1 MQATAINGVLLIIH
15 SQLFDKAT
23 AIGYFC
29 SRFLIVMWQKI
40 PSVFRNKYVLI
51 ITAFLVWLTFFDR
64 NNFISQVKLGR
75 ILNEK
80 RAQKE
85 FYQDEIRKDS
95 ISMHELM
102 SDTTLL
108 EKFGREKYLMKRDDE
123 DIYLIVKEK

>member
-1 MQATAINGVLLIIH
+1 M
-15 SQLFDKAT
+15 
-23 AIGYFC
+23 
-29 SRFLIVMWQKI
+29 VMWQKI
-40 PSVFRNKYVLI
+40 PPVFRNKYVLI

-80 RAQKE
+80 RTQKE

-95 ISMHELM
+95 ISMHQLM

-108 EKFGREKYLMKRDDE
+108 EKFAREKYLMKRDDE
-123 DIYLIVKEK
+123 DIYLIVKEKP

>member
-1 MQATAINGVLLIIH
+1 
-15 SQLFDKAT
+15 
-23 AIGYFC
+23 
-29 SRFLIVMWQKI
+29 MWQKI
-40 PSVFRNKYVLI
+40 PSIFRNKYILV

-64 NNFISQVKLGR
+64 NNFISQVRLGR

-80 RAQKE
+80 RTQKE
-85 FYQDEIRKDS
+85 FYLNHIREDS

-123 DIYLIVKEK
+123 DIYLIVKEKK

>member
-1 MQATAINGVLLIIH
+1 
-15 SQLFDKAT
+15 
-23 AIGYFC
+23 
-29 SRFLIVMWQKI
+29 MWQKI
-40 PSVFRNKYVLI
+40 PPVFRNKYVLI

-80 RAQKE
+80 RTQKE
-85 FYQDEIRKDS
+85 FYLNEIRKDS

-108 EKFGREKYLMKRDDE
+108 EKFGREKYLMKREDE
-123 DIYLIVKEK
+123 DIYLIVKEKP